1 MKITAVETTVVS
13 MPMRIN
19 GPAPKM
25 GGIPRTSME
34 ILLVRVDTDKGITGW
49 GEAFGHRA
57 IPTTRTAI
65 DVLIAPLC
73 IGRDPAAIGEI
84 SLDIQHALHGGGR
97 NGPVIYGLSGIDI
110 ALWDIAGKVA
120 GLPLYRLL
128 GGSERADVPA
138 YASLLRYGEP
148 AAVTHYAE
156 EALER
161 GYRHVKVHEIEAVNV
176 KAARDALG
184 SDVPLMVDCNCL
196 WDAEEA
202 VRRARS
208 FAPYNPHWIE
218 EAIWPPEDGHAMA
231 KLRREGGVPTAA
243 GENYMFD
250 DFQRLCELEAL
261 DFLQPSITKVG
272 GVTGMRAVFELGAAH
287 NVQVVPH
294 SAYFGPGL
302 LASTHV
308 IASYSGEIPVE
319 RYYADF
325 DDTPLHDAINPKN
338 GRMLVPQ
345 SPGLGLDP
353 DLDVVERMRVD
364 A

>member
-1 MKITAVETTVVS
+1 MKITAVETTVVR
-13 MPMRIN
+13 MPMRID
-19 GPAPKM
+19 GPAPTM
-25 GGIPRTSME
+25 GGAPRTSMDT
-34 ILLVRVDTDKGITGW
+34 LLVRVDTDAGITGW

-73 IGRDPAAIGEI
+73 LGRDPAAIGDL
-84 SLDIQHALHGGGR
+84 SLAIQHALHGGGR
-97 NGPVIYGLSGIDI
+97 NGPVIYGLAGIEI

-128 GGSERADVPA
+128 GGSERLDVPA

-148 AAVTHYAE
+148 AAVAHYTE
-156 EALER
+156 QALER
-161 GYRHVKVHEIEAVNV
+161 GYRYVKVHEIDAVNV
-176 KAARDALG
+176 KAAREVLG
-184 SDVPLMVDCNCL
+184 PDVPLMVDCNCL
-196 WDAEEA
+196 WDVEEA

-208 FAPYNPHWIE
+208 FAPYHPYWIE
-218 EAIWPPEDGHAMA
+218 EAIWPPEDGRAMA
-231 KLRREGGVPTAA
+231 ELRRQGGVPTAA
-243 GENYMFD
+243 GENYMFA
-250 DFQRLCELEAL
+250 DFQRLCELGAL

-272 GVTGMRAVFELGAAH
+272 GVTGMRAVFELGADQG
-287 NVQVVPH
+287 VQVVPH

-308 IASYSGEIPVE
+308 IAAYSGEIPVE

-325 DDTPLHDAINPKN
+325 DETPLHDAINPKQ

-345 SPGLGLDP
+345 GPGLGCDP
-353 DLDVVERMRVD
+353 DPEVVARLCVDV
-364 A
+364 

>member
-1 MKITAVETTVVS
+1 MRITGVETIVVR
-13 MPMRIN
+13 MPMRIE

-25 GGIPRTSME
+25 GGTPRTFME
-34 ILLVRVDTDKGITGW
+34 ILLVRVDTDEGVTGW

-65 DVLIAPLC
+65 DVLIGPMC
-73 IGRDPAAIGEI
+73 VGRDPARIDEL
-84 SLDIQHALHGGGR
+84 SLEIQHALHGGGR

-120 GLPLYRLL
+120 GQPLYRVL
-128 GGSERADVPA
+128 GGSERTDVPA

-148 AAVTHYAE
+148 AHVAQYCDQ
-156 EALER
+156 ALER
-161 GYRHVKVHEIEAVNV
+161 GYRWVKVHEIEAENV
-176 KAARDALG
+176 KAARDTLG
-184 SDVPLMVDCNCL
+184 PDIPLMLDCNCL

-208 FAPYNPHWIE
+208 FAPSQPHWIE
-218 EAIWPPEDGHAMA
+218 EAVWPPEDGHAMA
-231 KLRREGGVPTAA
+231 QLRREGGVPTAA
-243 GENYMFD
+243 GENYMYD
-250 DFQRLCELEAL
+250 DFQRMCELEAL

-272 GVTGMRAVFELGAAH
+272 GVTGMRAVFELGRTH
-287 NVQVVPH
+287 GVQVVPH

-308 IASYSGEIPVE
+308 IASYPGEIPVE

-325 DDTPLHDAINPKN
+325 DDTPLHDAINPQN

-345 SPGLGLDP
+345 GPGLGVDP
-353 DLDVVERMRVD
+353 DPALIERLRVD
-364 A
+364 

>member
-1 MKITAVETTVVS
+1 MKITAVETTVVR
-13 MPMRIN
+13 MPMRID

-25 GGIPRTSME
+25 GGVPRTSME
-34 ILLVRVDTDKGITGW
+34 ILLVRVDTDEGITGW

-73 IGRDPAAIGEI
+73 IGRDPAAIVDL

-110 ALWDIAGKVA
+110 ALWDIAGKLA

-128 GGSERADVPA
+128 GGTARADVPA

-148 AAVTHYAE
+148 AAVAQYTE
-156 EALER
+156 QALAR

-176 KAARDALG
+176 KAARDVLG
-184 SDVPLMVDCNCL
+184 PDMPLMVDCNCL
-196 WDAEEA
+196 WDVEEA

-208 FAPYNPHWIE
+208 FEPYHLHWIE

-231 KLRREGGVPTAA
+231 ELRRRGGVPTAA

-250 DFQRLCELEAL
+250 DFERLCELGAL
-261 DFLQPSITKVG
+261 DFLQPSVTKVG
-272 GVTGMRAVFELGAAH
+272 GVTGMRAIFELGAAH
-287 NVQVVPH
+287 GVQVVPH

-308 IASYSGEIPVE
+308 IASYAGEIPVE

-325 DDTPLHDAINPKN
+325 DDTPLHDAINPRD
-338 GRMLVPQ
+338 GRIIVPQ
-345 SPGLGLDP
+345 GHGLGCDP
-353 DLDVVERMRVD
+353 DLDVVRRMRVD